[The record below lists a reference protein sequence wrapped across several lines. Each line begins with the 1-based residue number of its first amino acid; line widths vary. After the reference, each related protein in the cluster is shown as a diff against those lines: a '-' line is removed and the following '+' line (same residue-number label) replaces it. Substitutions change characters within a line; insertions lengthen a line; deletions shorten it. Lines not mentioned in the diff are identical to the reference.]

1 MVVNRHPNL
10 ARDEFDLL
18 KAIPTHCIRRGPT
31 SQNRDAHPD
40 FRAHLA
46 GRVAHVAALNAA
58 RGAKL
63 RALFERI
70 VWDAAAAD
78 DDGR

>member
-18 KAIPTHCIRRGPT
+18 KAILTHCIRRGPA

-46 GRVAHVAALNAA
+46 GRVEHARRAE

-70 VWDAAAAD
+70 VWDAAD
-78 DDGR
+78 DEDGR